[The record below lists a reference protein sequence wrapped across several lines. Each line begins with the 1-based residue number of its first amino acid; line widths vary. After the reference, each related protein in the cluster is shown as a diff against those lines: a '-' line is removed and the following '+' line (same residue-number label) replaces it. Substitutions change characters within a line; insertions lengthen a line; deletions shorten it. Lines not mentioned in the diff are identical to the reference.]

1 MKNSKKLHFNISE
14 RKVLLKV
21 TDVVSILVVLYL
33 CHLFFGFSY
42 FHYTAPSA
50 YKLFVFAIYIHFF
63 ASIFEM
69 YNLQVASNQYDTIK
83 NGLLTVTTTVFT
95 YLFTPILSPSIPQ
108 SRLQIIAFFLIILF
122 TFFLWRLFYIYFL
135 ASNKFSKKII
145 IVAES
150 ADIQSIIKDLKQSQI
165 HHEIVGYVD
174 TTSHIISDFQ
184 EEKIK
189 ISELKNFVSKNSVA
203 EIVVASQ
210 GENSITVELYNELLT
225 LLEKGMTIR
234 EYTQLYEELMLRIP
248 VEFVSK
254 DFYRYFPFNRNNNN
268 KLYLFTVRFWELLI
282 AILGIIIGIGLLP
295 LILIGNLLGNQG
307 NLFYSQNRVGKNG
320 EVFKIL
326 KLRTMIKN
334 AEKDGVVFA
343 QQNDA
348 RITRFGKILRKTRI
362 DEIPQFYNILKGEMA
377 IIGPR
382 PERPEIVKKIDEM
395 MPFYETRHIIKPG
408 LTGWA
413 QVNYSYG
420 ENISDSLIKL
430 QYDLYYIKHRSLIL
444 DINILIKTLST
455 VLFYRGR

>member
-14 RKVLLKV
+14 RKVLLKI
-21 TDVVSILVVLYL
+21 TDVVSILVMIYV

-42 FHYTAPSA
+42 FNFNTQTIYRLLVLA
-50 YKLFVFAIYIHFF
+50 LYIHFF
-63 ASIFEM
+63 ASIFEL

-83 NGLLTVTTTVFT
+83 NVLFTVVTTVLF
-95 YLFTPILSPSIPQ
+95 YLFTPIFSPPIPE
-108 SRLQIIAFFLIILF
+108 SRIQIIAFALIVLF
-122 TFFLWRLFYIYFL
+122 TLLLWRLFYIYFL

-150 ADIQSIIKDLKQSQI
+150 ANIQLIIDELGQSKI
-165 HHEIVGYVD
+165 HHQIVGFVD
-174 TTSHIISDFQ
+174 TSSSFDSDFQ
-184 EEKIK
+184 GEKIE

-203 EIVVASQ
+203 EIIVASQ

-234 EYTQLYEELMLRIP
+234 EYTQLYEELLLRIP
-248 VEFVSK
+248 VQFVSK

-268 KLYLFTVRFWELLI
+268 KLYLFAVRFWELLI
-282 AILGIIIGIGLLP
+282 AVFGIIIGIGLLP
-295 LILIGNLLGNQG
+295 LVLIGNMLANRG

-320 EVFKIL
+320 EVFRIL

-334 AEKDGVVFA
+334 AEKDGAEFA

-348 RITRFGKILRKTRI
+348 RITPFGKFLRKTRI

-420 ENISDSLIKL
+420 ESISDSLIKL

-444 DINILIKTLST
+444 DINIMVKTLST

>member
-21 TDVVSILVVLYL
+21 TDVVSILVSLYV

-42 FHYTAPSA
+42 FQFTSQSA
-50 YKLFVFAIYIHFF
+50 YRLFVFAIYIHFF
-63 ASIFEM
+63 SSIFEM

-83 NGLLTVTTTVFT
+83 NGLLTVATTVLT
-95 YLFTPILSPSIPQ
+95 YLFTPIFSPPIPQ
-108 SRLQIIAFFLIILF
+108 SRLQIIAFFLIVLF

-150 ADIQSIIKDLKQSQI
+150 VNIQSIINELGQSKI
-165 HHEIVGYVD
+165 HHEIVGFVD
-174 TTSHIISDFQ
+174 TTSHFISDFQ
-184 EEKIK
+184 GKKIE